1 MTDHQASVER
11 LLGEYRRSREQ
22 LGEVHRRLAEISETV
37 VSADSSVAVTV
48 GHRGAVHRVAI
59 ADHAY
64 RRHRPAELAAL
75 IQHTIHAASAA
86 AASAAAGVVATVR
99 GATDD
104 PSTADRRQ
112 AGGTSTQQERPVQS
126 TVFDNKGWR

>member
-1 MTDHQASVER
+1 MVTDHQASVER

-37 VSADSSVAVTV
+37 TSADSSVSVTV
-48 GHRGAVHRVAI
+48 GHRGIVHRVAI

-75 IQHTIHAASAA
+75 VQHTIQAASAA
-86 AASAAAGVVATVR
+86 AASAAAGVVSTVLT
-99 GATDD
+99 ATDEASQASQTQAAG
-104 PSTADRRQ
+104 PSMQRRH
-112 AGGTSTQQERPVQS
+112 VQS
-126 TVFDNKGWR
+126 TVFENQGWR